1 MLVLSRKCG
10 QWVEITHRSGD
21 VLRIRVSE
29 PMHGRVDLVFDDD
42 PFHFRIEREERPAT
56 VPEGVID
63 R

>member
-1 MLVLSRKCG
+1 MLVLRRKCG

-21 VLRIRVSE
+21 VLRVRVSE

-42 PFHFRIEREERPAT
+42 RFHFRIEREERPEPVAK
-56 VPEGVID
+56 GVTD